1 MHTQYTYICIFIY
14 IYSNTFIYM
23 CLFTHADMH
32 MQLSTYSLENHMY
45 IPIYEYKPRAL
56 TYTFK
61 CNIKFTRA
69 YVWHSAHKH
78 HPSSSILYI

>member
-1 MHTQYTYICIFIY
+1 
-14 IYSNTFIYM
+14 M